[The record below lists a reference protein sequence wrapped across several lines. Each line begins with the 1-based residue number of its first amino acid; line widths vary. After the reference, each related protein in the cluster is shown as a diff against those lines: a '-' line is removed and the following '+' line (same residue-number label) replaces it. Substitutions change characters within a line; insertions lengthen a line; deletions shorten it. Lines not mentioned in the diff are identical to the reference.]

1 MCTAV
6 GIGDGKR
13 AFFGRNLDYE
23 RGFGESAVIIPRNF
37 RIKMREECDI
47 ESHFAV
53 IGVCHEESG
62 YPLMYDGANEMG
74 LCMAGLNFTKSC
86 SYRKVAEEGKHAVA
100 PFEFILWIL
109 AKCGNVSEAAELV
122 EKTSIVDVPF
132 DRCLPNSK
140 LHYLIFDKSGGIA
153 VEPTVHGIKIYP
165 DPVGV
170 LTNEP
175 EFPIQLLN
183 LSNFSN
189 LTVTPPKGGVFG
201 GAVSEFYSRGMG
213 AIGLPGD
220 GSSMSRFARAAF
232 VRASSRC
239 DSGEAQNVSR
249 LFHVLA
255 SVEQV
260 RGTCILENG
269 EAEFT
274 RYSSCYST
282 DTATMYYRLYDD
294 LSTRTLKMSDFDL
307 DGCETV
313 ICDRW

>member
-6 GIGDGKR
+6 GIGDGMR

-23 RGFGESAVIIPRNF
+23 RSFGESAVIIPRNF
-37 RIKMREECDI
+37 RIEMREERDI
-47 ESHFAV
+47 DSHYA
-53 IGVCHEESG
+53 IMGICHEESG

-74 LCMAGLNFTKSC
+74 LCMAGLNFTRSC
-86 SYRKVAEEGKHAVA
+86 HYREAAEAGRHSVA

-109 AKCGNVSEAAELV
+109 AKCGNVSEAAELI
-122 EKTSIVDVPF
+122 EKTSIVDIPF

-140 LHYLIFDKSGGIA
+140 LHYLVFDKSGGIA
-153 VEPTVHGIKIYP
+153 VEPSLHGIKIYP

-175 EFPIQLLN
+175 EFPMQVLN

-189 LTVTPPKGGVFG
+189 LSVTPPKGGVFG
-201 GAVSEFYSRGMG
+201 GRDIELYSRGMG

-232 VRASSRC
+232 IRASARC
-239 DSGEAQNVSR
+239 DPSEVQNVSR
-249 LFHVLA
+249 LFHILA

-260 RGTCILENG
+260 RGSCILENG

-274 RYSSCYST
+274 QYSSCYST
-282 DTATMYYRLYDD
+282 ETASMYYRLYDE

-307 DGCETV
+307 DGCKTV

>member
-37 RIKMREECDI
+37 KIEMRAERDI
-47 ESHFAV
+47 ESHYA
-53 IGVCHEESG
+53 IMGICHEEG
-62 YPLMYDGANEMG
+62 GHPLMYDGSNEMG
-74 LCMAGLNFTKSC
+74 LCMAGLNFTRSC
-86 SYRKVAEEGKHAVA
+86 GYSDVPEDGKHAVA

-109 AKCGNVSEAAELV
+109 AKCGNVTEAAELI
-122 EKTSIVDVPF
+122 EKTSIVDIPF
-132 DRCLPNSK
+132 DSRLPNSK
-140 LHYLIFDKSGGIA
+140 LHYLIFGRDGGIA
-153 VEPTVHGIKIYP
+153 VEPTACGIKIYP

-175 EFPIQLLN
+175 EFPMQFLYLSNYSN
-183 LSNFSN
+183 LS
-189 LTVTPPKGGVFG
+189 VTPPGGGVFDG
-201 GAVSEFYSRGMG
+201 RVTELYSRGMG

-239 DSGEAQNVSR
+239 DPGEVPNVSR
-249 LFHVLA
+249 LFHILA

-260 RGTCILENG
+260 RGTCILDNG
-269 EAEFT
+269 EEEST
-274 RYSSCYST
+274 LYSSCYST

-294 LSTRTLKMSDFDL
+294 LSTRTLKMSDIDL
-307 DGCETV
+307 DGCENF